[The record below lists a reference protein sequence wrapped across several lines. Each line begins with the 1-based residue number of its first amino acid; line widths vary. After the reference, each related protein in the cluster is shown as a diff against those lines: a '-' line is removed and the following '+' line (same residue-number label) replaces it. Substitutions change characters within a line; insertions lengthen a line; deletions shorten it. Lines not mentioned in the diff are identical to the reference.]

1 MGNIYNFSKNVIQN
15 LIKENKSNNSFIPI
29 LLVLTTIPLS
39 FAINNI
45 SLGIFLLVAFI
56 TLKKENFK
64 LQKELI
70 FPVLLYVL
78 MLISFFWSIDSKE
91 TLSALSKEAPLLL
104 IPLGFLI
111 FKTNT
116 SAQKRKIIEYYS
128 YVIVVFVIYYLV
140 RAIIRYFIF
149 GDARMLFYHGEN
161 DKDYGLV
168 PKLLN
173 AIHMSVFVAVA
184 FFYFFTKEIKSKAD
198 TLFSILLFGFI
209 LLLSSKNIILVV
221 LLLSLINIFFFSKTA
236 HKLRLRNLIVF
247 GLLIGIIFSIGRI
260 KDRFKVEFQT
270 NTEKSLSPDVIEGI
284 PTSVHYVSLKE
295 AWTNPTFTP
304 NDYFNGTAFR
314 VYQFRIFTELMNEN
328 NAYLKGFGLNAS
340 YPKIKEKAT
349 QYNLYMGVENDPDSG
364 YQSKNFHNQYV
375 QNFAELG
382 VFGFILLLIL
392 LIVNFK
398 NAIKS
403 KDFMH
408 FAFAFLMISLFL
420 TESFLWRQRGVVF
433 FTMMYCLFNSVPK
446 VQDVQ
451 NSSKAE

>member
-1 MGNIYNFSKNVIQN
+1 M
-15 LIKENKSNNSFIPI
+15 
-29 LLVLTTIPLS
+29 
-39 FAINNI
+39 
-45 SLGIFLLVAFI
+45 GIFLLVAFI
-56 TLKKENFK
+56 SLKREHFK

-70 FPVLLYVL
+70 FPILLYGL
-78 MLISFFWSIDSKE
+78 MVISYFWSIDSKA
-91 TLSALSKEAPLLL
+91 TLSALSKEVPLLL

-116 SAQKRKIIEYYS
+116 SEQKRKIIEYYS
-128 YVIVVFVIYYLV
+128 YVIVAFVLYYSV
-140 RAIIRYFIF
+140 RAIIRYLII
-149 GDARMLFYHGEN
+149 GDARMFFYHGEN
-161 DKDYGLV
+161 DKDFGLV

-184 FFYFFTKEIKSKAD
+184 FFYFFTKEIKSKTD
-198 TLFSILLFGFI
+198 TLLSVLLFGFI

-221 LLLSLINIFFFSKTA
+221 LFLSLINIFFFSKTA

-247 GLLIGIIFSIGRI
+247 GLLLVIIFSTGRI

-270 NTEKSLSPDVIEGI
+270 NTDKSLSANVVEGI
-284 PTSVHYVSLKE
+284 PSGVHYVSLKE
-295 AWTNPTFTP
+295 AWSNPGFTP

-314 VYQFRIFTELMNEN
+314 VYQFRIFTELLNEN
-328 NAYLKGFGLNAS
+328 NVFLTGFGLNAS
-340 YPKIKEKAT
+340 YPKIREKAVEH
-349 QYNLYMGVENDPDSG
+349 NLYMGAENQPDSG

-375 QNFAELG
+375 QNFADLG
-382 VFGFILLLIL
+382 VFGFILLLIM
-392 LIVNFK
+392 LIANVK

-403 KDFMH
+403 KDFVH

-446 VQDVQ
+446 VRDGQ

>member
-1 MGNIYNFSKNVIQN
+1 MGNIYNFLKKVIQN
-15 LIKENKSNNSFIPI
+15 LIKENKSNSSFIPI
-29 LLVLTTIPLS
+29 LLVLSSIPLI

-45 SLGIFLLVAFI
+45 SMGIFLLVAFI
-56 TLKKENFK
+56 TFKKKDFK
-64 LQKELI
+64 FQKELV
-70 FPVLLYVL
+70 FPILLYVL
-78 MLISFFWSIDSKE
+78 MVISYFWSIDSKE
-91 TLSALSKEAPLLL
+91 TLSALSKEVPLLL

-116 SAQKRKIIEYYS
+116 SEQKRKIIEYYS
-128 YVIVVFVIYYLV
+128 YVIVAFVLYYLV

-149 GDARMLFYHGEN
+149 GDLRVFFYHGEN

-173 AIHMSVFVAVA
+173 AIHISVFVAVA
-184 FFYFFTKEIKSKAD
+184 FFYFFTKEIKSIMD
-198 TLFSILLFGFI
+198 NLLSVLLFGFI

-221 LLLSLINIFFFSKTA
+221 LVLLLINIFFFSKTA

-247 GLLIGIIFSIGRI
+247 GLLIGIIFSFGRI
-260 KDRFKVEFQT
+260 KDRFKVEFQA
-270 NTEKSLSPDVIEGI
+270 NSEKSLSANVIEGI
-284 PTSVHYVSLKE
+284 PSGVHYVSLKE
-295 AWTNPTFTP
+295 AWFNPTFTP

-314 VYQFRIFTELMNEN
+314 VYQFRIFIESIKEN
-328 NAYLKGFGLNAS
+328 SAIFTGFGLNAS
-340 YPKIKEKAT
+340 CSKIKEKAI
-349 QYNLYMGVENDPDSG
+349 QYNLYMGVENDSDSG

-382 VFGFILLLIL
+382 VFGFILLLIML
-392 LIVNFK
+392 TVNIK

-403 KDFMH
+403 KDFVH
-408 FAFAFLMISLFL
+408 FTFAILMISLFL

-433 FTMMYCLFNSVPK
+433 FTMMYCLFNSRIA
-446 VQDVQ
+446 Q

>member
-1 MGNIYNFSKNVIQN
+1 MVNIYNFSKNVIQN
-15 LIKENKSNNSFIPI
+15 LIKENKSNSSFIPI
-29 LLVLTTIPLS
+29 LLVLSTIPLT
-39 FAINNI
+39 FAVNNI
-45 SLGIFLLVAFI
+45 SMGIFLLVAFI
-56 TLKKENFK
+56 TFKKENVK
-64 LQKELI
+64 LQKELL
-70 FPVLLYVL
+70 FPILLYLL
-78 MLISFFWSIDSKE
+78 MMISYFWSIDSKE
-91 TLSALSKEAPLLL
+91 TLSALSKEVPLFV

-116 SAQKRKIIEYYS
+116 SEQKRKIIAYYS
-128 YVIVVFVIYYLV
+128 YAIVAFVLYYLV
-140 RAIIRYFIF
+140 RAIIRYFVF
-149 GDARMLFYHGEN
+149 GDARMFFYHGEN

-173 AIHMSVFVAVA
+173 AIHMSVFVAIA
-184 FFYFFTKEIKSKAD
+184 FFYFFTKELKSKAD
-198 TLFSILLFGFI
+198 NLFSVLLFGFI

-221 LLLSLINIFFFSKTA
+221 LLLTLIYIFFFSKTA

-247 GLLIGIIFSIGRI
+247 GFLVGIIFSIGRI
-260 KDRFKVEFQT
+260 KDRFKNEFQT
-270 NTEKSLSPDVIEGI
+270 NTDKSLSANVIEGV
-284 PTSVHYVSLKE
+284 PTGVHYVSLKE

-314 VYQFRIFTELMNEN
+314 VYQFRIFTELINEN
-328 NAYLKGFGLNAS
+328 NAFLTGFGLNAS
-340 YPKIKEKAT
+340 YPKIKEKAV
-349 QYNLYMGVENDPDSG
+349 QYNLYMGVENDHDSG

-392 LIVNFK
+392 LIVNVK
-398 NAIKS
+398 NAIDS
-403 KDFMH
+403 KDFVH

-433 FTMMYCLFNSVPK
+433 FTMMYCLFNSGIVL
-446 VQDVQ
+446 